1 MKIHYL
7 ICYDVSD
14 NFRLSKV
21 LRYMKGKGIH
31 LQYSVFYCFL
41 TPKELLKIIDEI
53 MRLIDFNQDDV
64 RIYPLVANF
73 KAVVLGRGDRTPE
86 GIDIFLE

>member
-1 MKIHYL
+1 MKIHFL
-7 ICYDVSD
+7 ICYDIRD
-14 NFRLSKV
+14 NFRLSRV

-31 LQYSVFYCFL
+31 VQYSVFYCLL
-41 TPKELLKIIDEI
+41 TSKELLKILDDFVN
-53 MRLIDFNQDDV
+53 LIDIKQDDV

-73 KAVVLGRGDRTPE
+73 KAIVLGRGDRTPE